1 MLKENEEI
9 AYDPMIAY
17 HKHTGERIAGP
28 LYFKELLSTN
38 VRTEMMPKRIYRHS
52 RPKFHAMLLGQ
63 LQKIGI
69 EVEYGNEVVDYFENG
84 DDGKAGVVLKDGS
97 RHEADLVVAA
107 DGVRGN
113 SWPLVAGHPVPAR
126 SSGHAIFRVAYPIEN
141 ALADPMI
148 AERFPLLEDGR
159 SVIEMWVG

>member
-1 MLKENEEI
+1 
-9 AYDPMIAY
+9 
-17 HKHTGERIAGP
+17 
-28 LYFKELLSTN
+28 
-38 VRTEMMPKRIYRHS
+38 
-52 RPKFHAMLLGQ
+52 
-63 LQKIGI
+63 
-69 EVEYGNEVVDYFENG
+69 VVNYFENG

-126 SSGHAIFRVAYPIEN
+126 SSGHAIFRVAYPVEN

-159 SVIEMWVG
+159 SVIEMWVV